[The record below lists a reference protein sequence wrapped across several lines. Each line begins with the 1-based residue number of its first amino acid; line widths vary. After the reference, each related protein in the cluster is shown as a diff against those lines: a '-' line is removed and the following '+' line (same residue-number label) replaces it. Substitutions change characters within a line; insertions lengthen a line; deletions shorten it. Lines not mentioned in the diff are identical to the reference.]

1 MSNDTLRRSSLDVL
15 TPFFNLSRTWDRAVE
30 GQQADRGQRM
40 VMPAMNV
47 IEAEDHLL
55 ISTELPGVPKDSVQI
70 TIENGVLAISGEKMS
85 DAEETQKAFHLMERR
100 FGKFHRTVT
109 LSRKLD
115 ANKAEASYADGVLT
129 IRIPRSEEAKPKQLE
144 IK

>member
-30 GQQADRGQRM
+30 AQQADRGQRM

-47 IEAEDHLL
+47 VEADDHLL
-55 ISTELPGVPKDSVQI
+55 ISTELPGVPKDAVKI
-70 TIENGVLAISGEKMS
+70 TIENGVLAISGEKKS

-100 FGKFHRTVT
+100 FGEFHRTVT

-129 IRIPRSEEAKPKQLE
+129 IRIPRSEEAKPRELE
-144 IK
+144 IS

>member
-1 MSNDTLRRSSLDVL
+1 MANEIARRDALDVFS
-15 TPFFNLSRTWDRAVE
+15 PFFNFSRTWDRAVE
-30 GQQADRGQRM
+30 SLQSDRGQRTI
-40 VMPAMNV
+40 VPAMDV
-47 IEAEDHLL
+47 VEAEDHLL
-55 ISTELPGVPKDSVQI
+55 ITTELPGVPKDAVKI
-70 TIENGVLAISGEKMS
+70 TLENGVLAISGEKKS
-85 DAEETQKAFHLMERR
+85 EADETQKGFHLMERR
-100 FGKFHRTVT
+100 FGEFHRTVT